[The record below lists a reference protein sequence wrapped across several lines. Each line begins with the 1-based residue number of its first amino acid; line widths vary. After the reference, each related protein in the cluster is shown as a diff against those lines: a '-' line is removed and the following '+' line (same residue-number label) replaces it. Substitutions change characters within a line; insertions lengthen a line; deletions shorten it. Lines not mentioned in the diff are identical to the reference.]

1 MTNCSKCGHVN
12 DDSSKFCNMC
22 GQAFEN
28 APPTEMTSPSE
39 EISSSV
45 RCHQCGHLNPAGN
58 LYCSMCRGSLSTE
71 APRSEPKVPPVA
83 PPTIP
88 PAQNPVLFAP
98 PQPISAPSHKIPKW
112 TIFALVGAVLFFVA
126 LGIFGAWNSQMH
138 SGVFVDGKELTRH
151 EARAGID
158 EMNEISDQMKSD
170 KASLPNLNTS
180 SPLSA
185 KFLSI
190 MDAIHNAQV
199 KLNSDVGDANADKI
213 ISIQLGSA
221 AGRRKSRQDHEKVQK
236 ALFAYFDAVHGQL
249 SEIDGLIGNLFG
261 PKQGHIPCNLAARI
275 ETVQGKC
282 RSLIQARTEILD
294 FMDQSKPTVMDGH
307 FMFMTDEQ
315 IARFKRLVER
325 HDASVEAFQQAST
338 EYEKLVEA
346 DSKTVRQQID
356 QMTKGLD

>member
-1 MTNCSKCGHVN
+1 
-12 DDSSKFCNMC
+12 MC
-22 GQAFEN
+22 GQAIEN
-28 APPTEMTSPSE
+28 APPTEMSSSSE

-58 LYCSMCRGSLSTE
+58 LYCSMCRGSLSAET
-71 APRSEPKVPPVA
+71 PRSEPKVPPVA
-83 PPTIP
+83 PPTVP
-88 PAQNPVLFAP
+88 PAQNPVSFAP

-126 LGIFGAWNSQMH
+126 LGIFGAWSSQMH

-221 AGRRKSRQDHEKVQK
+221 AGRRKSRQDHEKVHK

-282 RSLIQARTEILD
+282 RELIKIRGELLD
-294 FMDQSKPTVMDGH
+294 FMDRAKPTTENGH
-307 FMFMTDEQ
+307 FMFLDEPELTK
-315 IARFKRLVER
+315 FKDLVKR
-325 HDASVEAFQQAST
+325 HDASAEAFQEASSQ
-338 EYEKLVEA
+338 YEKLVSA
-346 DSKTVRQQID
+346 DGDAVRRQID
-356 QMTKGLD
+356 EMAKGLD